1 MSRAVH
7 VSRCSLGAVLLFALA
22 GAAVPS
28 ATAAPD
34 KPNRP
39 HAPHAPH
46 VERVSTAADGS
57 QADGPSG
64 GAAISADGRRI
75 AFTSTAPSFGCA
87 RSLPCLL
94 VKDLATGGVTKID
107 LGSGYTY
114 GSPMPSADGG
124 RIAYSAGTRFL
135 APYLYDRATGR
146 SERLWPENPP
156 GFNELGHVESISP
169 DGAHVAYT
177 VGNRNGSENHRL
189 LYVRD
194 PATGTDELISPAEE
208 GDKAGASVSGD
219 GERVA
224 YGVRVDSEVDPAD
237 VFVRDRATGER
248 TQVDQGLGA
257 AFLVRITADGR
268 RVLLDAESGVYVHDL
283 RTGES
288 RRVAEGRPLAATADG
303 RYAVVAG
310 EDGVRVRDLRTGR
323 RGAALPADAQLGS
336 ETLAAKGRA
345 VAFGSEASHLV
356 AGDTNGESDVFVF
369 SGELREN
376 PDPMPSVTERISMTS
391 DGQQRTGASY
401 DPAMGEDK
409 VVAFTSQGTDD
420 PQDTNVWVNASGGL
434 SRVNSS
440 TQGPSQEGTPCSS
453 GRMVGYTAPFDPDGG
468 PGVHIRDRAVGK
480 LTSLG
485 SYQGVRFT
493 WMGQPQVD
501 PTCQWVTY
509 AATLPA
515 SDTDPHPQP
524 RVYRFKFNGGTTDVV
539 SAPTGEAA
547 GNPSVNFR
555 GRYIAFE
562 QGGDVY
568 VRDLDTGDL
577 EKVAIDSSAPSLSAD
592 GRKVAFQQG
601 RDVQV
606 RDLDAGTTTRV
617 RGSQPS
623 LSGNGT
629 ALAYTSGR
637 SVYLLEL
644 ATGKRQLVSV
654 DRWGGRNDL
663 PARHP
668 SVNADGTV
676 VAFESAS
683 PDLVEGDTN
692 GVTDVFLRTVH

>member
-1 MSRAVH
+1 
-7 VSRCSLGAVLLFALA
+7 VLLLALA

-28 ATAAPD
+28 AAATPRA
-34 KPNRP
+34 PQ
-39 HAPHAPH
+39 APHAPR

-57 QADGPSG
+57 QADGPSDD
-64 GAAISADGRRI
+64 AAISADGRHV
-75 AFTSTAPSFGCA
+75 AFASTAPSFGCA
-87 RSLPCLL
+87 HFLPCLL
-94 VKDLATGGVTKID
+94 VKDLATGSVTKIE

-124 RIAYSAGTRFL
+124 RIAYSAGTRFV

-156 GFNELGHVESISP
+156 GSNELGRVQSISP
-169 DGAHVAYT
+169 DGTHVAYT
-177 VGNRNGSENHRL
+177 VGNRHGPQNTRL

-194 PATGTDELISPAEE
+194 TATGTDELISPAEE
-208 GDKAGASVSGD
+208 GSKRGASVSGD

-224 YGVRVDSEVDPAD
+224 YQVPGPSEDDPDD
-237 VFVRDRATGER
+237 VFVKDRTTGER
-248 TQVDQGLGA
+248 LQADKGLGQA
-257 AFLVRITADGR
+257 SLVRITADGR
-268 RVLLDAESGVYVHDL
+268 RVLLDAAGGLYVHDL

-288 RRVAEGRPLAATADG
+288 RRVAEGRALSATADG
-303 RYAVVAG
+303 RYAVVGG

-336 ETLAAKGRA
+336 EMLAAKGRA
-345 VAFGSEASHLV
+345 VAFSSRASHLV
-356 AGDTNGESDVFVF
+356 AGDTNDEPDVFAF

-391 DGQQRTGASY
+391 DGQQRPGASY
-401 DPAMGEDK
+401 DPVMGEDK
-409 VVAFTSQGTDD
+409 VVAFTSRGTDD
-420 PQDTNVWVNASGGL
+420 PKDTNVFVNAPGGI
-434 SRVNSS
+434 SQVNDS
-440 TQGPSQEGTPCSS
+440 TQRPSHEGTPCSS
-453 GRMVGYTAPFDPDGG
+453 GRMVGYLAPLASDGG
-468 PGVHIRDRAVGK
+468 PAVHIRNRAVGK

-493 WMGQPQVD
+493 WMGQPSVD
-501 PTCQWVTY
+501 PTCQWITY

-515 SDTDPHPQP
+515 SETEPHPQP

-539 SAPTGEAA
+539 SEPSGEPA
-547 GNPSVNFR
+547 GNPSISYD

-562 QGGDVY
+562 QGGDIH
-568 VRDLDTGDL
+568 VRDLDTGAL
-577 EKVAIDSSAPSLSAD
+577 EKAGSSSTAPSLSAD

-601 RDVQV
+601 RDVHV
-606 RDLDAGTTTRV
+606 RDLDTGTTTRV
-617 RGSQPS
+617 RGAQPS

-629 ALAYTSGR
+629 RVAYTSGR

-668 SVNADGTV
+668 SVNADGMV

-683 PDLVEGDTN
+683 PDLVEADTN
-692 GVTDVFLRTVH
+692 GVSDVFLRTVQ

>member
-1 MSRAVH
+1 MSRVVH
-7 VSRCSLGAVLLFALA
+7 VSRGSLGAVLLLALA

-28 ATAAPD
+28 AAA
-34 KPNRP
+34 
-39 HAPHAPH
+39 APHAPH
-46 VERVSTAADGS
+46 TPSVERVSTAADGT
-57 QADGPSG
+57 QADGPSD
-64 GAAISADGRRI
+64 GAAISADGRHI

-87 RSLPCLL
+87 NFFPCLL
-94 VKDLATGGVTKID
+94 VKDLATGGIARID

-114 GSPMPSADGG
+114 GSPMPSADGS
-124 RIAYSAGTRFL
+124 RIAYSAGIRFP

-156 GFNELGHVESISP
+156 GSNELGGVQSISP
-169 DGAHVAYT
+169 DGTHVAYT
-177 VGNRNGSENHRL
+177 IGNRNGPQGSRL

-194 PATGTDELISPAEE
+194 TATGTDELISPAEE
-208 GDKAGASVSGD
+208 GSKRGASVSGD

-224 YGVRVDSEVDPAD
+224 YQVPGPTEEDPDD
-237 VFVRDRATGER
+237 VFVKDRTTGER
-248 TQVDQGLGA
+248 IQADTGLGQA
-257 AFLVRITADGR
+257 TLIRITADGR

-288 RRVAEGRPLAATADG
+288 RRVAEGRPFSATADG
-303 RYAVVAG
+303 RYSVVAG

-323 RGAALPADAQLGS
+323 RGAVLPADAQLGS
-336 ETLAAKGRA
+336 EMLAAKGRA
-345 VAFGSEASHLV
+345 VAFGSRASHLV
-356 AGDTNGESDVFVF
+356 AGDTNGEPDVFVF

-391 DGQQRTGASY
+391 DGQQRPGASY
-401 DPAMGEDK
+401 DPVMGEDK

-420 PQDTNVWVNASGGL
+420 PNDTNVFVNAAGGL
-434 SRVNSS
+434 SQVNSPA
-440 TQGPSQEGTPCSS
+440 QGPSHEGTPCYS
-453 GRMVGYTAPFDPDGG
+453 GREVGYVAPLASDGG
-468 PGVHIRDRAVGK
+468 PEVNIRNRAVGK
-480 LTSLG
+480 LTGLR

-493 WMGQPQVD
+493 WMGQPSVD
-501 PTCQWVTY
+501 PTCQWITY

-515 SDTDPHPQP
+515 TDADPHPQA

-539 SAPTGEAA
+539 SEPSGKSA
-547 GNPSVNFR
+547 GNPSINYG

-562 QGGDVY
+562 QDGDIY
-568 VRDLDTGDL
+568 VRDLDTGAL
-577 EKVAIDSSAPSLSAD
+577 EKAGSGCTAPSLSAD

-601 RDVQV
+601 RDVHV
-606 RDLDAGTTTRV
+606 RDLDTGTTTRV
-617 RGSQPS
+617 KGAQPS
-623 LSGNGT
+623 LSGDGT
-629 ALAYTSGR
+629 HVAYTSGR

-644 ATGKRQLVSV
+644 ATGKRQLISV

-668 SVNADGTV
+668 SVNTDGTT

-692 GVTDVFLRTVH
+692 GVADVFLRTVQ